1 MAMREVGDP
10 IVMTAVVA
18 AIMTARAF
26 VIADADLPDQ
36 GTLVLGVVPPGLEQR
51 SLVTVRGV
59 VDEFGFDRLSTPY
72 GLERRERY
80 SDFESRKVVLAHTV
94 RSWA

>member
-1 MAMREVGDP
+1 MAMRQVGDP
-10 IVMTAVVA
+10 VVMTAVVVA
-18 AIMTARAF
+18 VMTARAF

-51 SLVTVRGV
+51 GLVTVRGV
-59 VDEFGFDRLSTPY
+59 VDEFDFDRLSAPY

-80 SDFESRKVVLAHTV
+80 TDFESRKVVVAHSV